1 MFAVMEN
8 EKRQREA
15 AQEREELLTKIE
27 QNKRI
32 EEENQARVRAQADR
46 HQNDLIGQMHYNRR
60 MRESERV
67 CVLLLLCL
75 FNVRKWSDLCGIFKI
90 KYNHIIYKKS

>member
-1 MFAVMEN
+1 MEN

-67 CVLLLLCL
+67 CIL
-75 FNVRKWSDLCGIFKI
+75 FFFFFFFFFLATVI
-90 KYNHIIYKKS
+90 